1 MACPP
6 TFIDL
11 YLTTVVIKSYGQ
23 IYWKFT
29 FLKYTIYI
37 YIYIHTYTHTHT
49 YKIWPFLPSSMMCL
63 LLTPSVP
70 KLYPVA
76 PLIQAPR
83 PPYTPICGSGTGL
96 LLLEEQTWF
105 QHQQMLTPAFHYDIL
120 KPYLGLMADSVQ
132 GMLVSSSL
140 VSCTCSHPAQLA
152 KSTLRYLCPSH
163 INQTQ
168 PPRMIYSELN
178 MR

>member
-1 MACPP
+1 
-6 TFIDL
+6 
-11 YLTTVVIKSYGQ
+11 
-23 IYWKFT
+23 
-29 FLKYTIYI
+29 
-37 YIYIHTYTHTHT
+37 
-49 YKIWPFLPSSMMCL
+49 MMCL
-63 LLTPSVP
+63 LLTPLVP

-83 PPYTPICGSGTGL
+83 PPYTPICGSWTVL

-105 QHQQMLTPAFHYDIL
+105 QHRQMLTPAFHYDIL
-120 KPYLGLMADSVQ
+120 KPYLGLMADSVE

-140 VSCTCSHPAQLA
+140 VTCTCSHPAQLA
-152 KSTLRYLCPSH
+152 KSTLRYLCLSH

-178 MR
+178 MRQPSPNLGWTEEHAGISLDTPFAPQQEKTEPWCIQGLLFSHLHIFNTVE